1 MKRNLIE
8 NLTIQSNIPCY
19 RARLAGNL
27 YVVSDYS
34 PTFDKV
40 EYYVSQIM
48 DSRFSF
54 IAPARLVISLLL
66 LLLSGQWFVFIPIS
80 WVLWLEVDDI
90 CARLSF
96 KIRTIELS

>member
-1 MKRNLIE
+1 ME
-8 NLTIQSNIPCY
+8 
-19 RARLAGNL
+19 GNL

-54 IAPARLVISLLL
+54 IAPARLVIALVIRAMVCIYTDILGY
-66 LLLSGQWFVFIPIS
+66 SGWKSMIFVQ
-80 WVLWLEVDDI
+80 
-90 CARLSF
+90 LSF

>member
-54 IAPARLVISLLL
+54 IAPARLVIAL
-66 LLLSGQWFVFIPIS
+66 V
-80 WVLWLEVDDI
+80 
-90 CARLSF
+90 
-96 KIRTIELS
+96 IRAMVCIYTDFLGTQVGSR

>member
-54 IAPARLVISLLL
+54 IAPARLVVALVMRAMVCTYTDFLCT
-66 LLLSGQWFVFIPIS
+66 FVWS
-80 WVLWLEVDDI
+80 RSYL
-90 CARLSF
+90 C
-96 KIRTIELS
+96 KIKF